1 MSTPVTN
8 NYRHIKIPTTGEKI
22 TIQNGKLTVPDQPIV
37 GYVEGDGIGPDI
49 TKACLRIWDAAVEK
63 AYGGKR
69 KIHWCETYLGEKAAG
84 IYDGNY
90 CPDETLQALQELVVS
105 IKGPLTTPVGGGFR
119 SLNVAL
125 RQDLDLYSCVR
136 PVKHYAGVP
145 SPLKRP
151 DKVDIVLFRE
161 NTEDVYAGIEYKT
174 GTAENDKIA
183 KFLRD
188 EMKAKFFEGAGIGI
202 KPVSEFGS
210 KRLIRK
216 AIQYAID
223 NGRESVT
230 LVHKGNIQKFTEG
243 AFRNWGYEVAREEF
257 GSVTITEEQLYGE
270 YKGKQP
276 EGKIVIKDR
285 IADIMFQMM
294 LLRPEE
300 FDVIATTNLNGDYL
314 SDAIAAEV
322 GGVGIA
328 PGANI
333 ADHVAVFEATHGT
346 APKYANLNKVNPGS
360 LLFSGVMMLEY
371 MGWKEAADLIS
382 LVYPEV
388 VSDGVVTY
396 DFARQIDGATEVGTS
411 QFADAL
417 IERIQGGVDLDA
429 KRKAQQAQ
437 LVKERKQREIRRL
450 LQPMEEMMESGRV
463 PQTVGDLMTRAL
475 ITVSGTE
482 TVENAM
488 HLMTDNNISSVVV
501 EGDSRGIWGI
511 LTRRDIVAKI
521 VRAGKNPAT
530 TKVDEIASRPVV
542 SVPAETS
549 IREAA
554 ALIADASYSRLTV
567 AQGDR
572 IIGIVTETDI
582 FNAVEKFGW
591 ASE

>member
-1 MSTPVTN
+1 MRM
-8 NYRHIKIPTTGEKI
+8 YRHIKMPAKGQKI
-22 TIQNGKLTVPDQPIV
+22 TIKNGKISVPDQVII

-49 TKACLRIWDAAVEK
+49 TKACLRIWDAAVAK

-84 IYDGNY
+84 LYDGNY
-90 CPDETLQALQELVVS
+90 CPDETLKALQDLVVS

-125 RQDLDLYSCVR
+125 RQDLDLYACVR
-136 PVKHYAGVP
+136 PVRHYAGVP

-161 NTEDVYAGIEYKT
+161 NTEDVYAGIEYKS
-174 GTAENDKIA
+174 GTPENEKVA
-183 KFLRD
+183 KFLKE

-202 KPVSEFGS
+202 KPISEFGS
-210 KRLIRK
+210 KRLVRK

-243 AFRNWGYEVAREEF
+243 AFRNWGYAVAREEF
-257 GSVTITEEQLYGE
+257 GNVTITEEQLYGE
-270 YKGKQP
+270 FKGKQP

-294 LLRPEE
+294 LLRPDE

-322 GGVGIA
+322 GGMGIA

-333 ADHVAVFEATHGT
+333 ADNVAVFEATHGT
-346 APKYANLNKVNPGS
+346 APKYANQNKVNPGS

-371 MGWKEAADLIS
+371 MGWREAADLIT
-382 LVYPEV
+382 LTYPEV
-388 VSDGVVTY
+388 LADGIVTY

-417 IERIQGGVDLDA
+417 IERINGGVDLEA
-429 KRKAQQAQ
+429 KRKAQQEQ
-437 LVKERKQREIRRL
+437 LIKERKQREIRRL
-450 LQPMEEMMESGRV
+450 LQPMEEMLDTGRV
-463 PQTVGDLMTRAL
+463 PHTVGDLMTRAL
-475 ITVSGTE
+475 ITVTDDE
-482 TVENAM
+482 TVEQAM
-488 HLMTDNNISSVVV
+488 HVMSDNNVSSVVV
-501 EGDSRGIWGI
+501 EPNAKGEWGI
-511 LTRRDIVAKI
+511 LTRRDIVGKL
-521 VRAGKNPAT
+521 VRGNKNPAA
-530 TKVDEIASRPVV
+530 TKIKDIASRPVE
-542 SVPAETS
+542 SVPDETS

-554 ALIADASYSRLTV
+554 RIISERNFSRLTV
-567 AQGDR
+567 EQGGR

-582 FNAVEKFGW
+582 FNTVEKFGW
-591 ASE
+591 AAE